1 MNIKYKPSKN
11 NIKKSKKNKKQK
23 KKAKKMKIKLL
34 LEKENTSWFRMM
46 RWFLIND

>member
-1 MNIKYKPSKN
+1 
-11 NIKKSKKNKKQK
+11 
-23 KKAKKMKIKLL
+23 MKIKLL

>member
-34 LEKENTSWFRMM
+34 LEKENTS
-46 RWFLIND
+46 